1 MDSKKFF
8 MKIREII
15 SEEIQYALENNEKNN
30 VKISQKKALNHG
42 IDLLNKVS
50 ENKNVKPKPKNTKYS
65 SINDLLEETRK
76 SLQESTMD
84 YVEDDDTMY
93 FDSNS
98 VQGFAGTNTD
108 AAIPNGYA
116 SNQIPQDVMS
126 ALTKDYSALMKKIDE
141 KKGG

>member
-15 SEEIQYALENNEKNN
+15 REEIQYALETKTKNETKT
-30 VKISQKKALNHG
+30 SQKNALNHG
-42 IDLLNKVS
+42 IDLFNKVH
-50 ENKNVKPKPKNTKYS
+50 ETKNNKEKQKNTKYS
-65 SINDLLEETRK
+65 SITDLLEETRK
-76 SLQESTMD
+76 SLNESLISD
-84 YVEDDDTMY
+84 NEDDTMF

-98 VQGFAGTNTD
+98 LTNFYSD
-108 AAIPNGYA
+108 KNSAAIPNGY
-116 SNQIPQDVMS
+116 SSKEIPNDVMS

>member
-15 SEEIQYALENNEKNN
+15 REEIQYALENNEKNN

-98 VQGFAGTNTD
+98 VHGFNGNGQNV
-108 AAIPNGYA
+108 AIPNGYT

>member
-15 SEEIQYALENNEKNN
+15 REEIQYALENNEKNN

-50 ENKNVKPKPKNTKYS
+50 ENKNTKPKNTKYS
-65 SINDLLEETRK
+65 SINDLLEETRR

-84 YVEDDDTMY
+84 YGEDDDTMY

-98 VQGFAGTNTD
+98 VHGFGGTNNT
-108 AAIPNGYA
+108 AAIPSGYT